1 MLDMPD
7 AGPYHEALDDAS
19 RFNSGETSMLTG
31 ERSEPDPCVVIVFGA
46 SGDLFQRKVGPAIYN
61 LAREG
66 RLSEK
71 AAFIG
76 FGRTEF
82 SDEAFREH
90 LRESLNAYSRETPVE
105 EDVWQELA
113 RRFFYQQ
120 GSYDDACAHEALA
133 ERVAEVDE
141 QFQVGGGRLHYL
153 AIPPHLVENIVTH
166 LHQVGLLE
174 RRSPVQEQEQGAMRV
189 VLEKPFGRDLESARE
204 LNQILDHQLEES
216 QIFRMDHYLGKET
229 VQNLLVL
236 RFANAIL
243 EPVWNSR
250 YVRHVHVTVAENDGI
265 GSRAGYFESAGALRD
280 VMQNHVLQLLALFT
294 MEAPAS
300 LEADAIRDEKA
311 KVLRCLRRF
320 EEEDLH
326 CSVVRGQYGRG
337 EVDGEEVCSYREEEG
352 VDPQSSMETFVAL
365 RTYIDNWRWSG
376 VPFYLAT
383 GKRLPVK
390 LTEVAVE
397 FKEVP
402 QVLFGANGEGG
413 LETNL
418 LKIRVQPDEN
428 VMLRMNTKIPGMA
441 LKSRAAEMNF
451 PYGSVYGS
459 ASPEAYERLVL
470 DAMAGNAT
478 LFTRRDEIELAWDF
492 VDPILNYWDR
502 TDPPVFPNYESGT
515 WGPISGS
522 DFFREDTCYSRVMRS
537 EMEHG

>member
-1 MLDMPD
+1 MIV
-7 AGPYHEALDDAS
+7 
-19 RFNSGETSMLTG
+19 G
-31 ERSEPDPCVVIVFGA
+31 ERSEPEPCVMVIFGA
-46 SGDLFQRKVGPAIYN
+46 SGDLVQRKVGPAIYN

-66 RLSEK
+66 RLPENT
-71 AAFIG
+71 AFVG
-76 FGRTEF
+76 FGRTEYT
-82 SDEAFREH
+82 DDAFREH
-90 LRESLNAYSRETPVE
+90 LRESIDSFGREEAVE
-105 EDVWQELA
+105 EEVWEDLA
-113 RRFFYQQ
+113 RRVFYQQ
-120 GSYDDACAHEALA
+120 GSYDQADAHADLA
-133 ERVAEVDE
+133 GRVAEIDE
-141 QFQVGGGRLHYL
+141 EFQIGGGRLHYL
-153 AIPPHLVENIVTH
+153 AIPPHLVEPIVAH
-166 LHQVGLLE
+166 LREAGLLE
-174 RRSPVQEQEQGAMRV
+174 RRTPDQESDRGAMRV

-204 LNQILDHQLEES
+204 LNRVLDHDLEES

-243 EPVWNSR
+243 EPVWNNR
-250 YVRHVHVTVAENDGI
+250 YVRHVHVTVAEKDGI

-294 MEAPAS
+294 MEPPAS
-300 LEADAIRDEKA
+300 LEANAIRDEKA

-320 EEEDLH
+320 GEEDLH

-337 EVDGEEVCSYREEEG
+337 EIDGEQVGSYREEEG
-352 VDPQSSMETFVAL
+352 TDPQSSTETFVAL

-376 VPFYLAT
+376 VPFFLAT

-402 QVLFGANGEGG
+402 RVLFGAEAQGE
-413 LETNL
+413 LKTNL

-428 VMLRMNTKIPGMA
+428 VMLRMNTKVPGME
-441 LKSRAAEMNF
+441 LKTRSAEMNF

-459 ASPEAYERLVL
+459 ASAEAYERLVL
-470 DAMAGNAT
+470 DVMAGNAT

-492 VDPILNYWDR
+492 VDPILKYWDR
-502 TDPPVFPNYESGT
+502 TEPPHFPNYESGT
-515 WGPISGS
+515 WGPISGA

-537 EMEHG
+537 EMEYG